1 MSFGRKRGKQ
11 AAGSLRT
18 RPEMDDLNQAPEIS
32 PGFVGEQAVTGG
44 TRACA
49 EDRGEWDI
57 PAGDS
62 PHVYLSRGHV
72 RPAHSFLNSGGIA
85 HTSRDND
92 LRCFLSTSKRPPRAP
107 NNRRACYVRRYQH
120 IMNVMD
126 WLVSNPSK
134 RLSLTDVPVNL
145 ASVCALSRRYCA
157 LSHLR
162 NDFAEAGIRTAD
174 LAAALAK
181 IRINRAMLR
190 SH

>member
-1 MSFGRKRGKQ
+1 MRR
-11 AAGSLRT
+11 R
-18 RPEMDDLNQAPEIS
+18 
-32 PGFVGEQAVTGG
+32 
-44 TRACA
+44 
-49 EDRGEWDI
+49 
-57 PAGDS
+57 
-62 PHVYLSRGHV
+62 
-72 RPAHSFLNSGGIA
+72 SGGVG
-85 HTSRDND
+85 HPSR
-92 LRCFLSTSKRPPRAP
+92 RLSSCIFKPGSCATRSFMFEQRRDRTHFTGQRFALLPVHLKAPPPPLPRAP

-145 ASVCALSRRYCA
+145 ASVWALSHRYCA

-162 NDFAEAGIRTAD
+162 NDLAEAGIRTAD

-190 SH
+190 SHQNYDDDERAC